1 MRGQTSAMADHVDL
15 DWELRQLQRQARLP
29 QQSWE
34 RGALA
39 TVFGRAGVL
48 AAPLGEVPLPPC
60 LPQRAGQGFTPMRAA
75 YVNEED
81 NLKKQDTTKEKPAVL
96 IQNTGNFKKTDEE
109 ARQAALEDW
118 LDLVYKAGKE
128 STLFEA
134 ASGGGT
140 SEVKSSLEDAMASKA
155 TGTLRRRAASLILFI
170 GWCETNLH
178 QPFPIT
184 EERVYSYA
192 KHLEDSEAPATRASA
207 FKEALNFANGMLGL
221 KGVSQ
226 AVLSPRVRGCVYN
239 SIKRKRITVKK
250 EPWTKED
257 IIKLEEAVI
266 SKSGLELRITLQE
279 QVFLGF
285 ILFLIH
291 CRARFGDGA
300 RVKEEPYLDISGDQG
315 FIEVSIVGGDT
326 KTGKAANK
334 VRRSMPIV
342 GHAIGV
348 TGQNWAGP
356 WLAVRKRMGLDAG
369 VDQTLMP
376 RPLLDGSFVGETIT
390 TSEGGRW
397 LRIVAQKI
405 GISLENKGTHSCKA
419 TLLSWCAKAGVNHTS
434 RRLLGG
440 HAKPKDTSVLEYSRD
455 ALAGPLRDLGRVLDL
470 VRSKRFQPDATRS
483 GRWMCADAEKTV
495 TENQGDFGHG
505 EAEPEVDQ
513 AASGKS
519 PPAGARASE
528 EEKELVQV
536 ELKRC
541 VACEERVPASEL
553 EECHCGALA
562 HVSAPCTRSCIAC
575 GKCLCLLCYCF
586 GHNNSEGNPC
596 KEQWLEEDIPSPE
609 EDPEVRESTDEEAD
623 VDVKEAQK
631 LKKEDRREGSQMGAF
646 PEEGVWK
653 NTRLGTLHRAPAD
666 CGSVTACGFLLSSE
680 ECQVL
685 KEWPQGLLRFCKR
698 PRCFPK

>member
-1 MRGQTSAMADHVDL
+1 M
-15 DWELRQLQRQARLP
+15 
-29 QQSWE
+29 
-34 RGALA
+34 
-39 TVFGRAGVL
+39 
-48 AAPLGEVPLPPC
+48 GEVPLPPS
-60 LPQRAGQGFTPMRAA
+60 LPQRPGLGFAPMRAA
-75 YVNEED
+75 RVNEED
-81 NLKKQDTTKEKPAVL
+81 DMKEQDKKAKPAAL
-96 IQNTGNFKKTDEE
+96 IQNTVFKKTDEE

-118 LDLVYKAGKE
+118 LHLVYKAGKE
-128 STLFEA
+128 SALFEA
-134 ASGGGT
+134 ASGGGE
-140 SEVKSSLEDAMASKA
+140 SEVKSSLDDAMASKA
-155 TGTLRRRAASLILFI
+155 TGTLSRRASSLILFVD
-170 GWCETNLH
+170 WCETNLH
-178 QPFPIT
+178 PPFPIT
-184 EERVYSYA
+184 EERVYCYV
-192 KHLEDSEAPATRASA
+192 KYLEDSEKPATRASA
-207 FKEALNFANGMLGL
+207 FKEALNFASGMLGL

-226 AVLSPRVRGCVYN
+226 AVLSARVRGCVYN
-239 SIKRKRITVKK
+239 SLKRKRVTVKK

-257 IIKLEEAVI
+257 IAKMEEAVI

-326 KTGKAANK
+326 KTGRAANK
-334 VRRSMPIV
+334 VRRNMPIV

-348 TGQNWAGP
+348 TGLNWAGP

-376 RPLLDGSFVGETIT
+376 KPLLDGSFVREAIT

-397 LRIVAQKI
+397 LRTVAQKI

-419 TLLSWCAKAGVNHTS
+419 TFLSWCAKAGVSHTS

-440 HAKPKDTSVLEYSRD
+440 HAKPKDTSILEYSRD

-483 GRWMCADAEKTV
+483 GRWMCLEAEKTV
-495 TENQGDFGHG
+495 AANSGDFGHDEKER
-505 EAEPEVDQ
+505 EASQ
-513 AASGKS
+513 AADSGHQR
-519 PPAGARASE
+519 AGEEAGKE
-528 EEKELVQV
+528 EEETVQV

-541 VACEERVPASEL
+541 VACEKRVPASEL

-562 HVSAPCTRSCIAC
+562 HASAPCTRSCIAC
-575 GKCLCLLCYCF
+575 GKCLCLLCYIF
-586 GHNNSEGNPC
+586 GHNNSEGNLC
-596 KEQWLEEDIPSPE
+596 QEQWLEEEILSPE

-623 VDVKEAQK
+623 VDVNEALK
-631 LKKEDRREGSQMGAF
+631 LKEKDKREGSQMGVF
-646 PEEGVWK
+646 PKEGVWK
-653 NTRLGTLHRAPAD
+653 NTRLGTLHRAPAGQ
-666 CGSVTACGFLLSSE
+666 GSMTACGFLLSSA

-685 KEWPQGLLRFCKR
+685 DAWPQGLHRFCKR

>member
-1 MRGQTSAMADHVDL
+1 M
-15 DWELRQLQRQARLP
+15 
-29 QQSWE
+29 
-34 RGALA
+34 
-39 TVFGRAGVL
+39 
-48 AAPLGEVPLPPC
+48 
-60 LPQRAGQGFTPMRAA
+60 
-75 YVNEED
+75 
-81 NLKKQDTTKEKPAVL
+81 
-96 IQNTGNFKKTDEE
+96 
-109 ARQAALEDW
+109 
-118 LDLVYKAGKE
+118 
-128 STLFEA
+128 
-134 ASGGGT
+134 
-140 SEVKSSLEDAMASKA
+140 
-155 TGTLRRRAASLILFI
+155 
-170 GWCETNLH
+170 
-178 QPFPIT
+178 
-184 EERVYSYA
+184 
-192 KHLEDSEAPATRASA
+192 
-207 FKEALNFANGMLGL
+207 
-221 KGVSQ
+221 
-226 AVLSPRVRGCVYN
+226 YN

-285 ILFLIH
+285 VLFLIH

-483 GRWMCADAEKTV
+483 GRWMCASAEKTI
-495 TENQGDFGHG
+495 TENQGDLGHG
-505 EAEPEVDQ
+505 ETEPEVDK
-513 AASGKS
+513 AVSGEI
-519 PPAGARASE
+519 PPAGAQASE
-528 EEKELVQV
+528 EEKELAQV

-541 VACEERVPASEL
+541 VACEEKVPASEL
-553 EECHCGALA
+553 AECHCGALA
-562 HVSAPCTRSCIAC
+562 HTSAPCTRACIAC

-596 KEQWLEEDIPSPE
+596 QEQWLEEDIPSPE
-609 EDPEVRESTDEEAD
+609 EDPEVRDSTDEEAD
-623 VDVKEAQK
+623 EDVKEAQK
-631 LKKEDRREGSQMGAF
+631 LRKEDKCEGSQMGAF

-653 NTRLGTLHRAPAD
+653 NTRLGTLHRAPAGS
-666 CGSVTACGFLLSSE
+666 GSVTACGFLLSSA

-685 KEWPQGLLRFCKR
+685 KAWPQGLHRFCKR
-698 PRCFPK
+698 PKCFPK

>member
-170 GWCETNLH
+170 DWCETNLH

-315 FIEVSIVGGDT
+315 FIEASIVGGDT

-495 TENQGDFGHG
+495 TENKGDFGHG

-666 CGSVTACGFLLSSE
+666 CGSVTACGFLLSSA

>member
-1 MRGQTSAMADHVDL
+1 MRGQTSAMADQVDL

-39 TVFGRAGVL
+39 TVFSRAGVL
-48 AAPLGEVPLPPC
+48 AAPMGEVPLPPC
-60 LPQRAGQGFTPMRAA
+60 LPQRAGQGFAPMRAA
-75 YVNEED
+75 YGNEED
-81 NLKKQDTTKEKPAVL
+81 NLKKQGTTKEKTAVL
-96 IQNTGNFKKTDEE
+96 IQNTGDFKKTDEE

-140 SEVKSSLEDAMASKA
+140 SEVKSSLADAMASKA

-170 GWCETNLH
+170 DWCETNLH

-207 FKEALNFANGMLGL
+207 FKEALNFAGGMLGL

-285 ILFLIH
+285 VLFLIH

-390 TSEGGRW
+390 TFEGGRW

-483 GRWMCADAEKTV
+483 GRWMCASAEKTI
-495 TENQGDFGHG
+495 TENQGDLGHG
-505 EAEPEVDQ
+505 ETEPEVDK
-513 AASGKS
+513 AVSGEI
-519 PPAGARASE
+519 PPAGAQASE
-528 EEKELVQV
+528 EEKELAQV

-553 EECHCGALA
+553 AECHCGALA
-562 HVSAPCTRSCIAC
+562 HTSAPCTRACIAC

-596 KEQWLEEDIPSPE
+596 QEQWLEEDIPSPE
-609 EDPEVRESTDEEAD
+609 EDPEVRDSTDEEAD
-623 VDVKEAQK
+623 EDVKEAQK
-631 LKKEDRREGSQMGAF
+631 LRKEDKCEGSQMGAF

-653 NTRLGTLHRAPAD
+653 NTRLGTLHRAPAGS
-666 CGSVTACGFLLSSE
+666 GSVTACGFLLSSA

-685 KEWPQGLLRFCKR
+685 KAWPQGLHRFCKR
-698 PRCFPK
+698 PKCFPK

>member
-48 AAPLGEVPLPPC
+48 AAPLGEVPLPQC

-170 GWCETNLH
+170 DWCETNLH

-470 VRSKRFQPDATRS
+470 VRSKRFQPEGGCARTRRRRSRRTRATSATARRS
-483 GRWMCADAEKTV
+483 RRWTRRPAARARLPERGPARRRRSWSRSSSRGAWPARRGSRRASWRSATVGPWPTSALRALGRASRAVSASACCAT
-495 TENQGDFGHG
+495 
-505 EAEPEVDQ
+505 
-513 AASGKS
+513 ASGTTIRRGTRARNSGWRRTSRRRRRIQKFVS
-519 PPAGARASE
+519 PPTRRPTWTPRGPRSSRRGTGARALRWE
-528 EEKELVQV
+528 
-536 ELKRC
+536 
-541 VACEERVPASEL
+541 
-553 EECHCGALA
+553 
-562 HVSAPCTRSCIAC
+562 
-575 GKCLCLLCYCF
+575 
-586 GHNNSEGNPC
+586 
-596 KEQWLEEDIPSPE
+596 PS
-609 EDPEVRESTDEEAD
+609 
-623 VDVKEAQK
+623 
-631 LKKEDRREGSQMGAF
+631 LKKVCGRTPG
-646 PEEGVWK
+646 
-653 NTRLGTLHRAPAD
+653 LGPCITPLPIAA
-666 CGSVTACGFLLSSE
+666 V
-680 ECQVL
+680 
-685 KEWPQGLLRFCKR
+685 
-698 PRCFPK
+698 